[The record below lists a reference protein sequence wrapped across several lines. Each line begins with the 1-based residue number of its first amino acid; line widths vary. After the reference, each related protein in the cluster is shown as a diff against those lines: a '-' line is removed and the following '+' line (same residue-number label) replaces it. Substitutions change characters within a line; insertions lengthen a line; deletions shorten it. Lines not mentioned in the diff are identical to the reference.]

1 MISTRTLRI
10 FTANESARHAVS
22 SPENSDRET
31 LFWTSKRCFFCVDKS
46 MWTRLLL
53 CGEKKARGRHSN
65 QEKKQLTAKAAW
77 IVFSEVLGEL
87 ILIRD
92 NSCHVHVKNSDK
104 MVETISFHRR
114 IFGRYLRRGVFYESH
129 RKRIEFYLKKK
140 QKKNNKI
147 KNNKKTTRKVCVRAK
162 HCGVRGWRCSAVA

>member
-1 MISTRTLRI
+1 M
-10 FTANESARHAVS
+10 
-22 SPENSDRET
+22 
-31 LFWTSKRCFFCVDKS
+31 FFCV
-46 MWTRLLL
+46 WTSQ
-53 CGEKKARGRHSN
+53 CEQGCSCVGKKKKAIGRHSN

-114 IFGRYLRRGVFYESH
+114 ILGRYLRRGVFYESH

-140 QKKNNKI
+140 KAKQNKKI
-147 KNNKKTTRKVCVRAK
+147 KEQQENNKKGACTCKTL
-162 HCGVRGWRCSAVA
+162 RGARMEMTYPFKIRFVILKYRNN

>member
-1 MISTRTLRI
+1 MQSQVRKTQIKKPYFGLQNDI
-10 FTANESARHAVS
+10 F
-22 SPENSDRET
+22 
-31 LFWTSKRCFFCVDKS
+31 FVDKS
-46 MWTRLLL
+46 MWTRLPL
-53 CGEKKARGRHSN
+53 CGKKKARGRHSN
-65 QEKKQLTAKAAW
+65 QEKKHLTAKAAW

-104 MVETISFHRR
+104 MVETISFHQR

-140 QKKNNKI
+140 SKTKQKDKR
-147 KNNKKTTRKVCVRAK
+147 TTRLKQQERCVYVQDIAGCEDGDDIPVQNSICHTEIQK
-162 HCGVRGWRCSAVA
+162 

>member
-1 MISTRTLRI
+1 MQSQVRKTQIKKPYFGLQNDI
-10 FTANESARHAVS
+10 F
-22 SPENSDRET
+22 
-31 LFWTSKRCFFCVDKS
+31 FVDKS

-53 CGEKKARGRHSN
+53 CGKKKARGRHSN
-65 QEKKQLTAKAAW
+65 QEKKHLTAKAAW

-129 RKRIEFYLKKK
+129 RKRIEFYFKKK
-140 QKKNNKI
+140 AKQNKKI
-147 KNNKKTTRKVCVRAK
+147 KEQQENNKKGACTCKTL
-162 HCGVRGWRCSAVA
+162 RGARMEMTYPFKIRFVILKYRNN